1 MHCRYFLT
9 LLGLVYLGATLPVQA
24 QPPAGPER
32 VLSPSHAMFTEL
44 LLSGGPGKDGIPAID
59 SPKFSDARDADD
71 YLKVQDIVF
80 GVYHQ
85 GEAKAYPQRIMVWH
99 EIVNDSLGGEP
110 VSITYCPLTATAIG
124 FKRGNTTLGVSGKL
138 LNSNVVMYDRASD
151 SYWSQI
157 AAVAFEGPLK
167 GHSLDEIQVTWTT
180 WARWKERY
188 PQTQVLTERTGY
200 MRNYNRDPYG
210 GYSPLHGYY
219 VEPPVMFPVTHSRPE
234 LHAKQM
240 IRGFRTAQVAVA
252 INREYLEQQGVV
264 HYQHA
269 DRHYLII
276 QDSRLDT
283 AWVYE
288 SDKRIALDPAT
299 LNFTQDGPQAP
310 ELQGLAKINMI
321 DAMWFA
327 WATFYPQ
334 TVLLDAPAGL

>member
-9 LLGLVYLGATLPVQA
+9 LLGLVYLSATLPAQA

-59 SPKFSDARDADD
+59 SPQFSDARDADD
-71 YLKVQDIVF
+71 YLKAQDIVF

-124 FKRGNTTLGVSGKL
+124 FKRGTTSLGVSGKL

-167 GHSLDEIQVTWTT
+167 GQSLDEIQVTWTT
-180 WARWKERY
+180 WARWKERH

-210 GYSPLHGYY
+210 GYSPQHGYY
-219 VEPPVMFPVTHSRPE
+219 VEPQVMFPVTHSRPE

-288 SDKRIALDPAT
+288 SDEHIVLDPAT
-299 LNFTQDGPQAP
+299 LSFAQDGPQAP
-310 ELQGLAKINMI
+310 ELKGLAKINMI

-334 TVLLDAPAGL
+334 TVLLDAPAGI

>member
-32 VLSPSHAMFTEL
+32 VLSPSHAMFNEL
-44 LLSGGPGKDGIPAID
+44 LLSGGPGKDGIPAIG
-59 SPKFSDARDADD
+59 SPKFSDAGDADD
-71 YLKVQDIVF
+71 YLKAQDIVF

-124 FKRGNTTLGVSGKL
+124 FKRGSTSLGVSGKL

-157 AAVAFEGPLK
+157 AAVAIEGPLK
-167 GHSLDEIQVTWTT
+167 GQSLDEIQVTWTT

-210 GYSPLHGYY
+210 SYSPLHGYY
-219 VEPPVMFPVTHSRPE
+219 IEPQVMFPVTHSRPE

-240 IRGFRTAQVAVA
+240 IRGFRTSQVAVA

-288 SDKRIALDPAT
+288 SDARIALDPAT
-299 LNFTQDGPQAP
+299 LSFTQDGPQAP
-310 ELQGLAKINMI
+310 ELLGLAKVNMI

-334 TVLLDAPAGL
+334 TVLLDAPDSL

>member
-1 MHCRYFLT
+1 
-9 LLGLVYLGATLPVQA
+9 
-24 QPPAGPER
+24 
-32 VLSPSHAMFTEL
+32 MFTEL

-59 SPKFSDARDADD
+59 SPQFSDARDADD
-71 YLKVQDIVF
+71 YLKAQDIVF

-124 FKRGNTTLGVSGKL
+124 FKRGTTSLGVSGKL

-167 GHSLDEIQVTWTT
+167 GQNLDKIQVTWTT
-180 WARWKERY
+180 WARWKERH

-219 VEPPVMFPVTHSRPE
+219 VEPQVMFPVTHSRPE

-252 INREYLEQQGVV
+252 INREYLEQQGGV

-288 SDKRIALDPAT
+288 SDEHIVLDPAS
-299 LNFTQDGPQAP
+299 LSFTQDGPQAP
-310 ELQGLAKINMI
+310 ELQGLVKINMI

-334 TVLLDAPAGL
+334 TVLLDAPAGI